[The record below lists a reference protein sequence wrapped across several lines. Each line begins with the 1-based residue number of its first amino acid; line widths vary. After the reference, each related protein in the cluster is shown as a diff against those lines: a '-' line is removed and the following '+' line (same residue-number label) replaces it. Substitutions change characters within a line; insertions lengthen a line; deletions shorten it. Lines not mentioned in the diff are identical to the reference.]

1 MAAMATEATS
11 AGPVAAGR
19 PSHYPVLGA
28 AAVLVGAFVV
38 NFDTRLFSIALPD
51 LRGAFGLS
59 FDEGAWLS
67 TVATGS
73 QILVA
78 PAIAWLA
85 TVFGVRRV
93 LVVPSLIYTAASL
106 GIPFIRNYQMLLIA
120 HFIHGL
126 LLGVFI
132 PATIMI
138 VLRNLPMRWWL
149 PGLSIYAFRL
159 AFISNTGVWLVG
171 FYVQHLGWQWIY
183 WQDAAV
189 ALVMAQLTW
198 LGTPHEDVNRQ
209 LLAKADWGG
218 MLLLGAALAMIY
230 AGLDQ
235 GNRLDWFG
243 SGAVTSLI
251 AGGSVLF
258 ICFIINEAMV
268 REPWASPTVLFS
280 RNVILVLLTLVAY
293 MVTSLSNTMLITNFL
308 TTVGQFRPE
317 QIGDMLAMYTALP
330 LIVVI
335 FVVVYL
341 LRRIDARIVAIVGFV
356 SFAIAAWLGT
366 RVTQAW
372 SPETFIPMALVQS
385 VGQGLTFTALLIFAT
400 SNSNP
405 ARVTAFVAYIQFMRV
420 DVIEISTSAMSTWLR
435 VREQV
440 HSHLIGLH
448 VSVGDSEVAQVLAR
462 LTGRFAEHSA
472 AVETAVAGATE
483 TLAALVRREANV
495 LSIIDG
501 FQVCFWAALVGLL
514 LISLMRAAPPGPLTP
529 GTRQAPPAGP
539 PHPQATA

>member
-1 MAAMATEATS
+1 M
-11 AGPVAAGR
+11 
-19 PSHYPVLGA
+19 LGA

-38 NFDTRLFSIALPD
+38 NFDTRLFSIGLPD

-85 TVFGVRRV
+85 TAFGMRRV
-93 LVVPSLIYTAASL
+93 MVVPSLIYTAASL

-159 AFISNTGVWLVG
+159 AFINNTGVSLVG
-171 FYVQHLGWQWIY
+171 FYVQYLGWQWIY

-189 ALVMAQLTW
+189 AVVMALLTW
-198 LGTPHEDVNRQ
+198 LGTPQENVDRQ

-218 MLLLGAALAMIY
+218 MLLLGAAFAMLY

-243 SGAVTSLI
+243 SGVVTSLI
-251 AGGSVLF
+251 AGGSLLF
-258 ICFIINEAMV
+258 IGFIINEAMV

-280 RNVILVLLTLVAY
+280 RNVILVLLTLAAY

-317 QIGDMLAMYTALP
+317 QIGETLALYTALP

-341 LRRIDARIVAIVGFV
+341 LRRIDARV
-356 SFAIAAWLGT
+356 SPSPGSLASQSPPGSVT

-372 SPETFIPMALVQS
+372 SPETFIPMALMQS
-385 VGQGLTFTALLIFAT
+385 VGTGSDLHRPADPLPVEFK
-400 SNSNP
+400 SR
-405 ARVTAFVAYIQFMRV
+405 ARVPPLSP
-420 DVIEISTSAMSTWLR
+420 ISSSCAWT
-435 VREQV
+435 
-440 HSHLIGLH
+440 
-448 VSVGDSEVAQVLAR
+448 
-462 LTGRFAEHSA
+462 
-472 AVETAVAGATE
+472 
-483 TLAALVRREANV
+483 
-495 LSIIDG
+495 
-501 FQVCFWAALVGLL
+501 
-514 LISLMRAAPPGPLTP
+514 
-529 GTRQAPPAGP
+529 
-539 PHPQATA
+539 

>member
-1 MAAMATEATS
+1 
-11 AGPVAAGR
+11 
-19 PSHYPVLGA
+19 
-28 AAVLVGAFVV
+28 
-38 NFDTRLFSIALPD
+38 
-51 LRGAFGLS
+51 
-59 FDEGAWLS
+59 
-67 TVATGS
+67 
-73 QILVA
+73 
-78 PAIAWLA
+78 
-85 TVFGVRRV
+85 
-93 LVVPSLIYTAASL
+93 
-106 GIPFIRNYQMLLIA
+106 
-120 HFIHGL
+120 
-126 LLGVFI
+126 
-132 PATIMI
+132 
-138 VLRNLPMRWWL
+138 
-149 PGLSIYAFRL
+149 
-159 AFISNTGVWLVG
+159 
-171 FYVQHLGWQWIY
+171 
-183 WQDAAV
+183 
-189 ALVMAQLTW
+189 
-198 LGTPHEDVNRQ
+198 
-209 LLAKADWGG
+209 

-243 SGAVTSLI
+243 SGVVTSLI

-258 ICFIINEAMV
+258 IGFIINETMV

-280 RNVILVLLTLVAY
+280 RNVILFLVTLVAY
-293 MVTSLSNTMLITNFL
+293 MVTNLSNTMLITNFL

-385 VGQGLTFTALLIFAT
+385 VGQGLTFTALLIFAM

-405 ARVTAFVAYIQFMRV
+405 ARGTAFVAYIQFMRV
-420 DVIEISTSAMSTWLR
+420 DVIEITTSAMNTWLR

-448 VSVGDSEVAQVLAR
+448 VSVGDSEVVQVLAR

-472 AVETAVAGATE
+472 AVETAVARATG

-529 GTRQAPPAGP
+529 GTRQAQPAGA
-539 PHPQATA
+539 PHPQASA